1 MSAFRLLI
9 LKIIKNIHAESH
21 FIGLIRSNTVVY
33 TNSKMDSRF
42 RRKRYTSLKGKS
54 YAHPLG
60 PTKLHMSGS
69 PSLNTAAFLLD
80 TSLRAL
86 VSWVSFLKKRKGR
99 QKIPIQQKLYL
110 PRLLP
115 PFSIQ
120 ECRWPSLP
128 SAKCQPFLFEF
139 WRSRWISSFF
149 LLVISFYI
157 IVIL

>member
-69 PSLNTAAFLLD
+69 PSLNTAAFHLD
-80 TSLRAL
+80 TSLTAL
-86 VSWVSFLKKRKGR
+86 VSWVSFLKKKKRNTKNPH
-99 QKIPIQQKLYL
+99 PIETL
-110 PRLLP
+110 
-115 PFSIQ
+115 ST
-120 ECRWPSLP
+120 
-128 SAKCQPFLFEF
+128 
-139 WRSRWISSFF
+139 SSSTP
-149 LLVISFYI
+149 IFYPGVPLGI
-157 IVIL
+157 FA